1 MSYPKLA
8 MLALPWS
15 RLELP
20 GWGKLLSAVG
30 VFDDGRWKGAPQ
42 RIIRGKLH
50 GYRMRLGLSEWSERQ
65 TYFLG
70 RYFDLGTQH
79 FLMHALAPGDTLIDV
94 GGNIG
99 MITLLGAHRVGPAG
113 KVVTVEPN
121 PDAADR
127 IEASLGENSIAN
139 VTLHRVGLSDQPGR
153 FTLSVI
159 TAHTGMGTL
168 ADVEEQ
174 HKPLVSARHEVEVAR
189 GDDVIGPTPLPGAVT
204 MKMDIEGFE
213 CRALRGMT
221 QTLRRHK
228 PAIITEVSEHHLRRA
243 GASSKEMFELLR
255 GEGYRSYL
263 LTSGRRGLRHKLRLE
278 PLDAPVTDNDADVAW
293 IVPGTVQ
300 EDRLRPFI
308 ARYDVSAGPSRSG
321 GGAIVTRGSSEQAK
335 RDRSGHRST
344 IS

>member
-1 MSYPKLA
+1 MGYPKLA

-20 GWGKLLSAVG
+20 AWGKVLGALG
-30 VFDDGRWKGAPQ
+30 VFDDAKWKGAPQ
-42 RIIRGKLH
+42 RVIRGKLH

-79 FLMHALAPGDTLIDV
+79 FLMQALRAGDTLIDV

-99 MITLLGAHRVGPAG
+99 MITLLGARLVGERG
-113 KVVTVEPN
+113 KVVTFEPN
-121 PDAADR
+121 PDAGDR
-127 IEASLGENSIAN
+127 ISQALADNSIAN
-139 VTLHRVGLSDQPGR
+139 VTLHRVGLSDQAGE

-168 ADVEEQ
+168 AEVEEA
-174 HKPLVSARHEVEVAR
+174 HKALVTAKHRVEVVR
-189 GDDVIGPTPLPGAVT
+189 GDEVIGSDPLPGAVT

-213 CRALRGMT
+213 VRALRGMME
-221 QTLRRHK
+221 TLRRYR

-243 GASSKEMFELLR
+243 GASSREMFELLR
-255 GEGYRSYL
+255 GEGYRAYL
-263 LTSGRRGLRHKLRLE
+263 LTSGRRVLGLRHRLKLERLDG
-278 PLDAPVTDNDADVAW
+278 PRMDGDYDVAW

-300 EDRLRPFI
+300 EERLGRFI
-308 ARYDVSAGPSRSG
+308 G
-321 GGAIVTRGSSEQAK
+321 
-335 RDRSGHRST
+335 
-344 IS
+344 

>member
-1 MSYPKLA
+1 MGYPKLA

-20 GWGKLLSAVG
+20 GWGKVLRAMG
-30 VFDDGRWKGAPQ
+30 VFENRRWEGAPQ
-42 RIIRGKLH
+42 RVIRGKLH

-79 FLMHALAPGDTLIDV
+79 FLMQALGEGDTLIDV

-99 MITLLGAHRVGPAG
+99 MITLLGARLVGAEG
-113 KVVTVEPN
+113 KVVTFEPN
-121 PDAADR
+121 PDAANR
-127 IEASLGENSIAN
+127 IQETLTENGIAN
-139 VTLHRVGLSDQPGR
+139 VLLHRVGLSDQAGE

-168 ADVEEQ
+168 AEVEEA
-174 HKPLVSARHEVEVAR
+174 HKSLVTAKHAVRVVR
-189 GDDVIGPTPLPGAVT
+189 GDEVIGSNPLPGAVT

-213 CRALRGMT
+213 VRALRGMVE
-221 QTLRRHK
+221 TLRRYR

-243 GASSKEMFELLR
+243 GASSGEMFDLLR
-255 GEGYRSYL
+255 GEGYRGYL
-263 LTSGRRGLRHKLRLE
+263 LTSGRRALGLRHRLKLE
-278 PLDAPVTDNDADVAW
+278 PLDGPRGDGDYDVAW

-300 EDRLRPFI
+300 EDRLRPFM
-308 ARYDVSAGPSRSG
+308 AML
-321 GGAIVTRGSSEQAK
+321 Q
-335 RDRSGHRST
+335 
-344 IS
+344 